1 MTTPVFKGIIPPVP
15 TILTREGQLDKAG
28 MGRMIDHLIASG
40 VDVLFF
46 LGSAGEFSQM
56 SSGMRKE
63 VAEFCVT
70 YTNHRLPVLIGIA
83 SPSTAEAIN
92 FGLHAKAIKADGTV
106 LVNPYYALLQEE
118 NIYSFYK
125 QVAEAV
131 DLPIIL
137 YNFPA
142 LTNQD
147 LSPALVKRLALD
159 FPNIVGIKDTV
170 DTIRHIRDVIL
181 AVKAVRPD
189 FAVFAGFDEYLLD
202 TLIIGGDGGF
212 PSSANFAPYLTNGI
226 YRAFQE
232 KDGGRLIELQKLL
245 SYVPPIFA
253 LESPFYSVVK
263 EAVRMSG
270 IDIPTYVLP
279 PAAQLTGE
287 KIELAK
293 EVLAKLGVLKQ
304 A

>member
-1 MTTPVFKGIIPPVP
+1 MATPLFTGIIPPVP
-15 TILTREGQLDKAG
+15 TIINQDGQLDKAG
-28 MGRMIDHLIASG
+28 MGQLIDHLVTSG

-56 SSGMRKE
+56 SSEMRKE
-63 VAEFCVT
+63 VAEFCIT
-70 YTNHRLPVLIGIA
+70 YTNHRLPTLIGIA
-83 SPSTAEAIN
+83 SPSTAEAVN
-92 FGLHAKAIKADGTV
+92 FGLHAQALGADGTV
-106 LVNPYYALLQEE
+106 LVNPYYAILKEE
-118 NIYSFYK
+118 NIYNYYR

-147 LSPALVKRLALD
+147 LSPALVKRLALN

-181 AVKAVRPD
+181 TVKPVRPD
-189 FAVFAGFDEYLLD
+189 FAVYAGFDEYLLD
-202 TLIIGGDGGF
+202 TLIIGGDGAF
-212 PSSANFAPYLTNGI
+212 PSSANFAPYLTKGI
-226 YRAFQE
+226 YQAYHT
-232 KDGGRLIELQKLL
+232 KDGARLIELQKLL
-245 SYVPPIFA
+245 AYVPPIFA

-263 EAVRMSG
+263 EAVRMTG

-279 PAAQLTGE
+279 PAAQLTAE
-287 KIELAK
+287 KKAQVK
-293 EVLAKLGVLKQ
+293 EVLARLGVLKQ
-304 A
+304 